1 MYSTSY
7 DNTRLFI
14 RKYVLRHSRL
24 SAQGDLSALIIGDAD
39 RDADLPPLFDAINC
53 ACTPLDVAAAGTG
66 LELGDA
72 AFDIVVASQ
81 SFVRHPNHSKLF
93 GEVNRVVRDDGLVVM
108 TVPAIGTPRVHE
120 GVVYGFDSEMLEA
133 LAIEHGTTL
142 IDVWADRRGIQGVVV
157 GVFSRENRV
166 DAAAPLPSDDVLGAR
181 VQNRFPAELVPE
193 HEIRNGVEPSFG
205 FLARVHHHLMP
216 RSYLE
221 VGVFTGFSLGL
232 SSCPSIGIDPYP
244 ELDVTLNSQTV
255 VKEMTSDDFFMFEEI
270 PAEMTP
276 LDLSYIDGLHLIE
289 NVLKDFMNIER
300 HASASSAILI
310 DDVFPNHRV
319 QGARTRV
326 SQNWTGDVWKIA
338 QILRTYRP
346 DLLLIPVDTEPTG
359 TLVVLGADPS
369 NDELWNRYDEI
380 LDWAII
386 TLDEPPDSV
395 IERSGAFDP
404 TDPLLGRVFEMVRD
418 ARSDPRLE
426 IASRCR
432 QLVADALPRVVAAAR

>member
-1 MYSTSY
+1 MYSASY
-7 DNTRLFI
+7 DNLRLCI
-14 RKYVLRHSRL
+14 RKHVLRHERL
-24 SAQGDLSALIIGDAD
+24 ANEHNLSVLVVGSAHRDDGYGQLLDVVGCAVKRLGLGEFGDAT
-39 RDADLPPLFDAINC
+39 
-53 ACTPLDVAAAGTG
+53 TPVEEG
-66 LELGDA
+66 
-72 AFDIVVASQ
+72 FDIVVCDTST
-81 SFVRHPNHSKLF
+81 VRHPNYAKLL
-93 GEVNRVVRDDGLVVM
+93 GGMNSALRDDGLAVLFVAAGE
-108 TVPAIGTPRVHE
+108 TFHPSAADLQE
-120 GVVYGFDSEMLEA
+120 FDTDMLEA
-133 LAIEHGTTL
+133 LAIEHDTSL
-142 IDVWADRRGIQGVVV
+142 IDAWADRRGIHGIVV

-181 VQNRFPAELVPE
+181 VQNRFPAELDPE
-193 HEIRNGVEPSFG
+193 HETRNGVEPSFE

-216 RSYLE
+216 GSYLE

-232 SSCPSIGIDPYP
+232 SCCPSIGIDPYP

-255 VKEMTSDDFFMFEEI
+255 VEEMTSDDFFMFEEI
-270 PAEMTP
+270 PAEMIP

-300 HASASSAILI
+300 HASASSVILI

-359 TLVVLGADPS
+359 TLVVLGADPT

-404 TDPLLGRVFEMVRD
+404 TDPLLVRVFEMVRE

-432 QLVADALPRVVAAAR
+432 QLVADALPRVVAVAR

>member
-7 DNTRLFI
+7 DNARLFI
-14 RKYVLRHSRL
+14 RKHVLRHSRL
-24 SAQGDLSALIIGDAD
+24 ADRRDLSALVVVDSD
-39 RDADLPPLFDAINC
+39 RDTDLLLLFEAISC
-53 ACTPLDVAAAGTG
+53 GCTPLDVTAVGKG
-66 LELGDA
+66 LEFGEA
-72 AFDIVVASQ
+72 AFDIVVAGH
-81 SFVRHPNHSKLF
+81 SFVRHPNHFKLF
-93 GEVNRVVRDDGLVVM
+93 GEMNRVVRDDGLIVV
-108 TVPAIGTPRVHE
+108 TVPAIGTSHGDEFVAS
-120 GVVYGFDSEMLEA
+120 GFDSDMLEA
-133 LAIEHGTTL
+133 LAVEHGTTL
-142 IDVWADRRGIQGVVV
+142 IDAWVDRRGIHGVVV
-157 GVFSRENRV
+157 GVFSRKGRIETDV
-166 DAAAPLPSDDVLGAR
+166 QLPSDDVLGAR
-181 VQNRFPAELVPE
+181 VQNRFPAELDPE
-193 HEIRNGVEPSFG
+193 HEIRKGVEPSFE

-232 SSCPSIGIDPYP
+232 SNCPSIGIDPYP
-244 ELDVTLNSQTV
+244 ELDVTLSSQTV

-300 HASASSAILI
+300 HSSASSVILI
-310 DDVFPNHRV
+310 DDVFPNHVV
-319 QGARTRV
+319 QGARNRV
-326 SQNWTGDVWKIA
+326 SQHWTGDVWKIA

-380 LDWAII
+380 LEWAIT

-395 IERSGAFDP
+395 IERFGVFDP
-404 TDPLLGRVFEMVRD
+404 TDPLLRRVFEMVRH
-418 ARSDPRLE
+418 ARSDPRLQ

-432 QLVADALPRVVAAAR
+432 QLIADALPRVVSAAR

>member
-1 MYSTSY
+1 MYSASY
-7 DNTRLFI
+7 DNLRLCI
-14 RKYVLRHSRL
+14 RKHVLRHERL
-24 SAQGDLSALIIGDAD
+24 AIEHNLSALVVGSSDGHDGYGQLFDVVGCAVKRLGLGAFGDAT
-39 RDADLPPLFDAINC
+39 AP
-53 ACTPLDVAAAGTG
+53 VEAG
-66 LELGDA
+66 
-72 AFDIVVASQ
+72 FDIVVCDTST
-81 SFVRHPNHSKLF
+81 VRHPNYTKLL
-93 GEVNRVVRDDGLVVM
+93 GGMNRAVSDDGLAVLF
-108 TVPAIGTPRVHE
+108 VPAADTFCPSAADFQ
-120 GVVYGFDSEMLEA
+120 GFDSDTLQM

-181 VQNRFPAELVPE
+181 VQNRFPAELDPE
-193 HEIRNGVEPSFG
+193 HEIRKGVEPSFE

-232 SSCPSIGIDPYP
+232 SNCPSIGIDPYP
-244 ELDVTLNSQTV
+244 ELDVTLNSQTM
-255 VKEMTSDDFFMFEEI
+255 VKEMTSDDFFMFDEI
-270 PAEMTP
+270 SAEMTP

-300 HASASSAILI
+300 HASASSVILI

-326 SQNWTGDVWKIA
+326 SQHWTGDVWKIA
-338 QILRTYRP
+338 QILRSYRP

-359 TLVVLGADPS
+359 TLVVLGADPT

-395 IERSGAFDP
+395 IERWGAFDP
-404 TDPLLGRVFEMVRD
+404 TDALLGRVFEMVRD

-432 QLVADALPRVVAAAR
+432 QLIADALPRVVAAAR